1 MGAYDKTITSVGHNA
16 TTTGRSIEGQNK
28 MTTAT
33 AQATVVGTRVCTV
46 GRDGA
51 KCASHSAIFTGKI
64 YEAKQRKDGM
74 LVWSLVG
81 KFGGTRT
88 GKSRPSA
95 KFVAELK
102 AIAQHAWVDAVKQ
115 NQACA

>member
-1 MGAYDKTITSVGHNA
+1 MA
-16 TTTGRSIEGQNK
+16 
-28 MTTAT
+28 TAT

-64 YEAKQRKDGM
+64 YEAVQRKDGT
-74 LVWSLVG
+74 LVWALVG

-88 GKSRPSA
+88 GKGKPSGR
-95 KFVAELK
+95 FVAELK
-102 AIAQHAWVDAVKQ
+102 AAAEHAWVDGVKQ
-115 NQACA
+115 NQVCD